1 MPGPIDVAR
10 VMRRRISVVISYG
23 ESTQFIDM
31 VVVPDNLDDDEEE
44 DDDDD
49 DKIHRSLAAVS
60 SALDPSR
67 CNDIHTRS
75 NTYPSSRYNEST
87 AAMDDEEEEEKE
99 EEKQSVVA
107 GESTSSNGT
116 PPSDPH
122 HQHQ

>member
-1 MPGPIDVAR
+1 M
-10 VMRRRISVVISYG
+10 ISYG

-31 VVVPDNLDDDEEE
+31 VVVPDNLDDDE

-49 DKIHRSLAAVS
+49 DEIHRSLAAVS

-87 AAMDDEEEEEKE
+87 AAMEEEEEEEEDE

-107 GESTSSNGT
+107 GEGTSSNVT

-122 HQHQ
+122 QHHQK

>member
-1 MPGPIDVAR
+1 
-10 VMRRRISVVISYG
+10 
-23 ESTQFIDM
+23 M
-31 VVVPDNLDDDEEE
+31 VVVPDNLDDEEEE

-49 DKIHRSLAAVS
+49 DDEIHRSLAAVS

-87 AAMDDEEEEEKE
+87 AAMEEEEEEEEDE

-107 GESTSSNGT
+107 GEGTSSNVT
-116 PPSDPH
+116 PPSDPKLPLPIVPLEPLPLLLSSPSSSVMA
-122 HQHQ
+122 